1 MFVKYSNYEK
11 GCRLKDK
18 HVLNLKDV
26 SIIFKDTYETYIF
39 SEPVS
44 LLNVSA
50 LFFSLLPV
58 NWKMYLTVAV
68 ICRILVSSVSLLC
81 HVSCINTSVNHLF
94 SFINYFINLLCS
106 LMKKIDILRI
116 IEDIV
121 SSDISV
127 FKNHTKI
134 LI

>member
-44 LLNVSA
+44 LLNISA

-81 HVSCINTSVNHLF
+81 QVSCIYTSVYHLF

-106 LMKKIDILRI
+106 LMKKIDILGI

>member
-1 MFVKYSNYEK
+1 M
-11 GCRLKDK
+11 RL
-18 HVLNLKDV
+18 
-26 SIIFKDTYETYIF
+26 TYF

-50 LFFSLLPV
+50 LIFSLLPV

-68 ICRILVSSVSLLC
+68 ICTILVSSVSLLC
-81 HVSCINTSVNHLF
+81 QVSCIYTSVNHLF

-106 LMKKIDILRI
+106 LMKKIDILGI

-127 FKNHTKI
+127 FKNHAKI